1 LKFGFNNFVKDQG
14 GAKMKERH
22 CLRCGKELL
31 PGSLTYVAH
40 IRVFADFDEVLLD
53 PEGEIDQ
60 QMKQILKQIEK
71 SDPEELEKEV
81 YEEFTLILCKSCRD
95 RFVKETQHPWEGPFQ
110 VKKDPGRILH

>member
-1 LKFGFNNFVKDQG
+1 MYDEG
-14 GAKMKERH
+14 GIMMKEQH
-22 CLRCGKELL
+22 CLRCGKELPL
-31 PGSLTYVAH
+31 GSLSYVVH
-40 IRVFADFDEVLLD
+40 IRVFAGFDEVLLE

-71 SDPEELEKEV
+71 SDPEDLEKDV

-110 VKKDPGRILH
+110 TKKDPDRILH